1 MTYKLDDFVPRGSS
15 LRGHIHATY
24 DELVK
29 VFGEPNILNA
39 EEGDKVFNEWG
50 IRFEDGDDDVYATI
64 YDWKEMYANESHYG
78 EYRWHIGGKE
88 HRAVELV
95 YEALGK

>member
-1 MTYKLDDFVPRGSS
+1 MGIHSDFTNLDGSTSRFHKSGCESIDIPR
-15 LRGHIHATY
+15 I
-24 DELVK
+24 
-29 VFGEPNILNA
+29 
-39 EEGDKVFNEWG
+39 
-50 IRFEDGDDDVYATI
+50 
-64 YDWKEMYANESHYG
+64 WKESHPDHSRIG